1 MALHA
6 QLTLS
11 LLSLLA
17 AVITVTQATA
27 ITVTQAITA
36 ITQRT
41 TASAGAATIGL
52 GGGIATTAVIMVA
65 GTDADGAAVTGTDA
79 DGAVDTAGTA
89 AAVIG
94 IIDGQRRLISENK
107 KARLTISGCRAH
119 SFEAAFKQPAKALPR
134 VRGKLADHGWRTL
147 DSASYRNFG
156 PVNHLWS
163 LSIQA

>member
-1 MALHA
+1 MFYSRLARCSLALHA

-17 AVITVTQATA
+17 AV

-65 GTDADGAAVTGTDA
+65 GTDADGAA
-79 DGAVDTAGTA
+79 DTAGTA

-134 VRGKLADHGWRTL
+134 VRG
-147 DSASYRNFG
+147 
-156 PVNHLWS
+156 
-163 LSIQA
+163 